1 MACNCG
7 KRKVTQVKKTIKP
20 TQKPTNGD
28 NSNNT
33 GTISRIR
40 RIIRRAGR

>member
-1 MACNCG
+1 MGCNCG

-28 NSNNT
+28 GINKGHTNK
-33 GTISRIR
+33 IR